1 MLRTATPP
9 SSAVN
14 IRTSKTVT
22 CWLPIAN
29 VPFKQTSI
37 RRSALGKPRK
47 RYVSV
52 SSQLSA
58 SIPNRA

>member
-14 IRTSKTVT
+14 IRTSKTVA

-29 VPFKQTSI
+29 VLFKQRSI

-47 RYVSV
+47 RHLSV